1 MTPTWGGGRRAREV
15 APLGARY
22 TRRVAMASLL
32 AALSGTVT
40 QLLSPAALERIPQH
54 VAVIMDGSSRW
65 ARSRNVPR
73 IAGHQA
79 GVDALRTLIDGALE
93 LGCRA

>member
-1 MTPTWGGGRRAREV
+1 
-15 APLGARY
+15 
-22 TRRVAMASLL
+22 MASLL

-73 IAGHQA
+73 LLVVITPL
-79 GVDALRTLIDGALE
+79 ALSDDRTLFCFVAAVQDTLKSENCAASLPDSRDE
-93 LGCRA
+93 KRPDA

>member
-1 MTPTWGGGRRAREV
+1 
-15 APLGARY
+15 
-22 TRRVAMASLL
+22 MASLL

-40 QLLSPAALERIPQH
+40 QLLSPAALERLPAH

-93 LGCRA
+93 L